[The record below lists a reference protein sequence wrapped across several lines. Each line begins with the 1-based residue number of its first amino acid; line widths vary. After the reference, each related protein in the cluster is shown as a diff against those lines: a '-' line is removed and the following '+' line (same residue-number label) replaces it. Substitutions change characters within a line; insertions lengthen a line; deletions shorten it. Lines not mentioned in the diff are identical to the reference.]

1 MERLIYPRSEIKV
14 FNGVCVQI
22 DRFTC
27 GELDTENKKI
37 LAQELRPLTGKGFLR
52 NNLEDPKFIMDVNE
66 HIIGAERLIIVRKL
80 MDKSPVSFI
89 ASGKLEALNLNFYYL
104 GGIIV
109 DPEFHKSGLGKYLLV
124 SDLLEAK
131 KDTIFLCTQSKKMRG
146 LLGHVAS
153 IDYDLS
159 IKMAEFKFQNSFHKR
174 VGNVIKGLY
183 VDSFI
188 GGKSLYEDV
197 NTFAKD
203 AIDDISG
210 MVWKDGDSAVLAGYL
225 KSENKLKEELEKISP
240 IFREGFGN

>member
-159 IKMAEFKFQNSFHKR
+159 IKMAEFKFKNSFHKR

-210 MVWKDGDSAVLAGYL
+210 MVWKDGDSALLA
-225 KSENKLKEELEKISP
+225 
-240 IFREGFGN
+240 